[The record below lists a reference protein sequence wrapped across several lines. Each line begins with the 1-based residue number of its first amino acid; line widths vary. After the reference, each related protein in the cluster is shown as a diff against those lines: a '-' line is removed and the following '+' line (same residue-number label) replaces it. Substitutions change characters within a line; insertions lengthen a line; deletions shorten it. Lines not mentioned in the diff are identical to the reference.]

1 MWGARAFA
9 PKSGQDHLGLGSV
22 SSDRILPSLAPGI
35 NVLTIHP
42 RYWSFYSWVL
52 DGFWA
57 TDLPRTRSAFRG
69 FYRPREAL
77 FAMACHVCDAPEH
90 SSLVANVVGSRR
102 ISAKADEADF
112 DPRFDYIKESL
123 GGYGLYYRSAMEL
136 TGALIVAGPS
146 NGFPFDA
153 PTPVGRALAAAFGA
167 AVANTQ
173 LATVL
178 DREELPGT
186 VAREHLN
193 EFARR
198 GCLCQLRVAEE
209 YDLPLLRD
217 LFLHSGSPQ
226 ETSSRSETLRMILDL
241 SRCHPAE
248 AISRDH
254 FRQIIYFRA
263 LADST
268 YDPRVELKDVA
279 RRWRVYQGR
288 EYFSYAFNRL
298 FRWVSRRGLE
308 ATEAGLNLLP
318 RTTLL
323 ELVRHSLDNAAADP
337 DMGLDLPGFT
347 SETPV
352 GELLEHL
359 RARVDVEASA
369 DQTWLR
375 HEALDEHVL
384 YQACRD
390 HDTDDGRTLVALV
403 ALLLLLRERFGLPR
417 RHSEYRREQHL
428 LTEGGSLRNGMARF
442 MHLLNQRLLRQ
453 VSLAAL
459 LQWLIDDFVIVQHE
473 RVATAKL
480 PDDTYRVRRVGD
492 GLRFFPQEVPAAF
505 NDSRFLALSTTVHEL
520 GWVATFREPKRT
532 LTPSGRALLSG
543 GDLPAGVLEQAAA
556 AYRGGGETSE

>member
-1 MWGARAFA
+1 
-9 PKSGQDHLGLGSV
+9 
-22 SSDRILPSLAPGI
+22 
-35 NVLTIHP
+35 
-42 RYWSFYSWVL
+42 
-52 DGFWA
+52 
-57 TDLPRTRSAFRG
+57 
-69 FYRPREAL
+69 
-77 FAMACHVCDAPEH
+77 
-90 SSLVANVVGSRR
+90 
-102 ISAKADEADF
+102 
-112 DPRFDYIKESL
+112 
-123 GGYGLYYRSAMEL
+123 
-136 TGALIVAGPS
+136 
-146 NGFPFDA
+146 
-153 PTPVGRALAAAFGA
+153 
-167 AVANTQ
+167 
-173 LATVL
+173 
-178 DREELPGT
+178 
-186 VAREHLN
+186 
-193 EFARR
+193 
-198 GCLCQLRVAEE
+198 
-209 YDLPLLRD
+209 
-217 LFLHSGSPQ
+217 
-226 ETSSRSETLRMILDL
+226 MILDL

-268 YDPRVELKDVA
+268 YDPRVELRKIVA

-288 EYFSYAFNRL
+288 EYFFYAFNRL

-337 DMGLDLPGFT
+337 DMGLDLPGVT

-480 PDDTYRVRRVGD
+480 PTTRTECVEWGMACASFPRRF
-492 GLRFFPQEVPAAF
+492 RPP
-505 NDSRFLALSTTVHEL
+505 STT
-520 GWVATFREPKRT
+520 
-532 LTPSGRALLSG
+532 
-543 GDLPAGVLEQAAA
+543 AG
-556 AYRGGGETSE
+556 S